1 MAGGTV
7 FLDEVGELSPRAQA
21 KLLRV
26 LQDGEVRKVGD
37 NLTRQLDL
45 RVVTATNR
53 GFDVECGEGR
63 FRRDL
68 LCRLDVVHIDIPPL
82 RDRPGNIAQLV
93 GHFWSHAVGQTGT
106 RPRLSSE
113 TERALCG
120 YTWPGNV
127 RQLQNVPASLAVA
140 APRTGTVDSDLLPR
154 SLRCEATERRPTLA
168 AARAAFDRN
177 GYRTRW
183 DAPAVDTARPRAR
196 SASAARGSRS

>member
-1 MAGGTV
+1 M
-7 FLDEVGELSPRAQA
+7 
-21 KLLRV
+21 
-26 LQDGEVRKVGD
+26 GD

-53 GFDVECGEGR
+53 GLDVECGEGR

-93 GHFWSHAVGQTGT
+93 GHFWSHAAGQAGT
-106 RPRLSSE
+106 RARLSSE

-127 RQLQNVPASLAVA
+127 RQLQNVLASLAVA
-140 APRTGTVDSDLLPR
+140 VPRTGTVDSDLLPR
-154 SLRCEATERRPTLA
+154 SLRCAATERRPTLA
-168 AARAAFDRN
+168 AARAAFDR
-177 GYRTRW
+177 TW
-183 DAPAVDTARPRAR
+183 VSDALGRAGGRHSAAAREVGISRQGLSKLMVRLGMSEPARQSPAGHGSVDTHEM
-196 SASAARGSRS
+196 